1 MRKKHIGVSQTI
13 FALFG
18 GVSLKNKSNPQN
30 AHLYYKIKVYM
41 HMYVCIC
48 VDESTKKK
56 IKITC
61 FQYLAMIIVNMHV
74 LNLWG
79 TMH

>member
-1 MRKKHIGVSQTI
+1 
-13 FALFG
+13 
-18 GVSLKNKSNPQN
+18 
-30 AHLYYKIKVYM
+30 M